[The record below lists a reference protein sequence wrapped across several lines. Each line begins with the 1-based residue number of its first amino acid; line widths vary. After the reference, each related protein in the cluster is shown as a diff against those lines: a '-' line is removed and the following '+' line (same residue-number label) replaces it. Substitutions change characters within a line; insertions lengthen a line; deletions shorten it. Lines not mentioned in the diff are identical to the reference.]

1 MKQLLKPV
9 KMRHFYKHVLSGIVF
24 WLLLSQTLS
33 LFNSSSAASTSRPDL
48 QDVADSEDDDHAELN
63 NNAMSPIEVDEEE
76 GSEGRYFGDLL
87 KIVKREIRDGE
98 TGRSSSGIFNTTLAF
113 TIPLFSFSLP
123 DRATAG
129 KDYTKQAALS
139 LFGLAIVG
147 GIAIMPY
154 VWTARS
160 ALGKKTVVE
169 TEARAKKDDMASSI
183 LPMLNNVASFA
194 GLDAKT
200 CVQRS
205 VCETYRNPERYGY
218 LVLPI
223 RYFMLSPQSRENDK
237 PSGFQLAADFGRQE
251 TEECERRYRC
261 AFSLIGAA
269 NFLVSYFYPPSTA

>member
-1 MKQLLKPV
+1 
-9 KMRHFYKHVLSGIVF
+9 MRHFYKHVLSGIVF
-24 WLLLSQTLS
+24 WLLLSQSLS
-33 LFNSSSAASTSRPDL
+33 LFNSSSAASTSRTSSYTSE
-48 QDVADSEDDDHAELN
+48 VAETEDEAELSKEM
-63 NNAMSPIEVDEEE
+63 AVTPKEVEEADDKEDE
-76 GSEGRYFGDLL
+76 GSEGRDFSELL
-87 KIVKREIRDGE
+87 KIVKREISDGE

-154 VWTARS
+154 VWAARS
-160 ALGKKTVVE
+160 PLGKKTVVE
-169 TEARAKKDDMASSI
+169 SSRAKKDEISSSI
-183 LPMLNNVASFA
+183 LPMIANVASLA

-218 LVLPI
+218 LVFPV
-223 RYFMLSPQSRENDK
+223 RYFMLSPQSREDDK
-237 PSGFQLAADFGRQE
+237 PSEYQRAAEFGRQE
-251 TEECERRYRC
+251 KEECERRYRC

-269 NFLVSYFYPPSTA
+269 NFLFSYFLPPSTA

>member
-1 MKQLLKPV
+1 
-9 KMRHFYKHVLSGIVF
+9 MRHFYKHVLSGIVF
-24 WLLLSQTLS
+24 WLLLSQSLS
-33 LFNSSSAASTSRPDL
+33 LFNSSNAASTSRSDL
-48 QDVADSEDDDHAELN
+48 EDAPDSEEDVELTS
-63 NNAMSPIEVDEEE
+63 NAISPNEVDDEE

-169 TEARAKKDDMASSI
+169 TEARAKKDEVASSI
-183 LPMLNNVASFA
+183 LPLLNNVASFA

-237 PSGFQLAADFGRQE
+237 PSAFQLAADFGRQE
-251 TEECERRYRC
+251 TEVCERRYRC

-269 NFLVSYFYPPSTA
+269 NFLVSYFYPSSTA